1 MSRYVPPFTI
11 TAAILNQ
18 VVEIAELLGHWA
30 AQSGRSSPLLR
41 KNNRI
46 RTIQASLAIEHN
58 TLTTEQVTAVLEG
71 KRVLASPEDAAAIAA
86 VKVEVEGLCR
96 KFPLY
101 PEP

>member
-41 KNNRI
+41 KNTVFVLFRRRWRLSI
-46 RTIQASLAIEHN
+46 
-58 TLTTEQVTAVLEG
+58 TA
-71 KRVLASPEDAAAIAA
+71 
-86 VKVEVEGLCR
+86 
-96 KFPLY
+96 
-101 PEP
+101 